1 MAGRI
6 NQIWLG
12 GLVCLTFLAGVVAAA
27 HAAPILGQNQA
38 EQIAEPTST
47 PVIQPTGLIARP
59 AVIHFSILPS
69 PANPDRLETTIFVQQ
84 DGGRRICV
92 NHTSPA
98 IIVRSYQTDA
108 DPFAPDLPS
117 TIEGQESGD
126 IGELAGFNS
135 KNVFIRPRGSQDHFD
150 LPDEPFSVGQY
161 EGIFRRDEVECDQ
174 ELTEG
179 DFACLDVVIRTYN
192 CDLSRHASLVRD
204 LRIAIVLNSTQI
216 IAPAAGGSLNGQDFG
231 LDSGASTPPSDP
243 TGAAPLF
250 SGSFSGSGGD
260 GLILV
265 PDLIGLPFANAS
277 SLITSIGFVVG
288 NVTEKSS
295 SSASLFQGL
304 IISTA
309 HAQSGSSGTVVDQ
322 NPPAGARVAAGTPI
336 NLIVQINNGVT
347 TQVPEPSSSSIF
359 ILGLLFFTGIY
370 WYLRRRSHQRITQA

>member
-1 MAGRI
+1 M
-6 NQIWLG
+6 
-12 GLVCLTFLAGVVAAA
+12 
-27 HAAPILGQNQA
+27 
-38 EQIAEPTST
+38 
-47 PVIQPTGLIARP
+47 
-59 AVIHFSILPS
+59 
-69 PANPDRLETTIFVQQ
+69 
-84 DGGRRICV
+84 
-92 NHTSPA
+92 
-98 IIVRSYQTDA
+98 
-108 DPFAPDLPS
+108 
-117 TIEGQESGD
+117 
-126 IGELAGFNS
+126 
-135 KNVFIRPRGSQDHFD
+135 
-150 LPDEPFSVGQY
+150 
-161 EGIFRRDEVECDQ
+161 ECDQ